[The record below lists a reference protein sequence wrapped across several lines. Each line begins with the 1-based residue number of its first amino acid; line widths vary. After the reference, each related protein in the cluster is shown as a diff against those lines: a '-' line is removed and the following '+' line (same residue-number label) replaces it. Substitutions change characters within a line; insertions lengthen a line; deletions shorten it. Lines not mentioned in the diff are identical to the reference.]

1 MSQSDIENYYA
12 NLLILQYRTLD
23 KARAHIKALVRN
35 AFANGLLKK
44 VIDGFNI
51 DTAVGKQLDI
61 LGKYIG
67 LSRNVKTILSDT
79 GSTVLDDSDYRLL
92 LKFKLLSNITFASTA
107 QIRNAL
113 YELFPR
119 SVRVYDNRDMT
130 YEYVVST
137 QFQNVIGVILAE
149 ELLPLPMGVG
159 YNVIIISDDVDE
171 YYGFSSYTGINDNP
185 NGFSDYTNG
194 FQHKFLSY
202 ADQFQPEQ

>member
-1 MSQSDIENYYA
+1 MSENEIKDYYA
-12 NLLILQYRTLD
+12 NLLILQYRTLE

-35 AFANGLLKK
+35 AYADGLLKK

-67 LSRNVKTILSDT
+67 LGRNVKTILSDS
-79 GSTVLDDSDYRLL
+79 GSTVLDDNDYRLL

-113 YELFPR
+113 YELFPQ
-119 SVRVYDNRDMT
+119 SVRVFDRRDMS
-130 YEYVVST
+130 YDYVVST

-149 ELLPLPMGVG
+149 ELLPLPLGVG
-159 YNVIIISDDVDE
+159 YNSIVIADEVDS

-185 NGFSDYTNG
+185 NGYSDYTNG
-194 FQHKFLSY
+194 FKNRYLSY
-202 ADQFQPEQ
+202 ADRF